1 MQVHAGISAAD
12 SAASL
17 PRYNR
22 LVSSDG
28 PALDVDTRAAMKRWV
43 ENWKRAGPLLDAE
56 RWRRLRA
63 MRTGQRARMTLDL
76 LSLWQPDRPGDDAD
90 ALIRVQRAFALWRKK
105 RR

>member
-1 MQVHAGISAAD
+1 MRA
-12 SAASL
+12 
-17 PRYNR
+17 NR
-22 LVSSDG
+22 SPTIVG
-28 PALDVDTRAAMKRWV
+28 DTRAATKRWF
-43 ENWKRAGPLLDAE
+43 ENWKRVGPQLDAE

-63 MRTGQRARMTLDL
+63 MGTGQRARMTLDL

>member
-22 LVSSDG
+22 LVSSDP
-28 PALDVDTRAAMKRWV
+28 PALDVDTRDAMKLWL
-43 ENWKRAGPLLDAE
+43 ENWKRVGPSLDAE

-63 MRTGQRARMTLDL
+63 MGSRQRASMTLDL

-90 ALIRVQRAFALWRKK
+90 ALIRMQRAFALWRKK
-105 RR
+105 HL